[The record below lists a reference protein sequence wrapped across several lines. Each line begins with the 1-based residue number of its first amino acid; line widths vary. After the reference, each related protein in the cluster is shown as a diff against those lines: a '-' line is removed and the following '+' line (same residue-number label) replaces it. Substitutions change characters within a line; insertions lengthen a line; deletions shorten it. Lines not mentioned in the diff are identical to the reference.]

1 MNGLDDI
8 NQPSQNPQTPV
19 AFCQNCGLPLTP
31 ETVRRV
37 GPAVYCEPC
46 LAARLAG
53 TPPAP
58 GASGGYGPVN
68 AGPYTSPINGAPY
81 STGEP
86 NPGLAALLGLIPGVG
101 AMYNEQYAKGIVHLL
116 IFVVLVSL
124 SHANGIFDL
133 FVIGWVFYMAIEA
146 HHTAKARRDGT
157 PLPNP
162 FGLNDIGERM
172 GFGKAWPAG
181 PDVAAAA
188 RDAVHAAT
196 SEFINTAHA
205 GFGRSTPPPST
216 ATPPPQPGQPTP
228 ADAPPWGA
236 PIDAYP
242 PQPTGYVPPY
252 YSQPYPP
259 NYAYTPPVPP
269 YAPAYVPPAATIPPV
284 LPPRN
289 RFPAGAVWLIGLG
302 MIFLLGTMGIF
313 NAVPGSALVGVILL
327 VLGVWIFLRRMLE
340 SGASL
345 AFDGTSGYQLRLFR
359 ALRGSIWLIAFGVFA
374 LLLSFRLVS
383 WYYSWPWLIIFL
395 GVWLIVQRAAYN
407 AAVSAIPMPP
417 RYAPAAEP
425 VETSAPAPDSHEGSN

>member
-1 MNGLDDI
+1 
-8 NQPSQNPQTPV
+8 
-19 AFCQNCGLPLTP
+19 
-31 ETVRRV
+31 
-37 GPAVYCEPC
+37 
-46 LAARLAG
+46 
-53 TPPAP
+53 
-58 GASGGYGPVN
+58 
-68 AGPYTSPINGAPY
+68 
-81 STGEP
+81 
-86 NPGLAALLGLIPGVG
+86 
-101 AMYNEQYAKGIVHLL
+101 
-116 IFVVLVSL
+116 VLVSL

-162 FGLNDIGERM
+162 FGLNDVGERM

-181 PDVAAAA
+181 PDVAGAA
-188 RDAVHAAT
+188 RDAVNAAT
-196 SEFINTAHA
+196 A
-205 GFGRSTPPPST
+205 GFNRTASSPTT
-216 ATPPPQPGQPTP
+216 ATPPPQPGQPVSSTTT
-228 ADAPPWGA
+228 PPWGA

-242 PQPTGYVPPY
+242 PQSTGYAPPY
-252 YSQPYPP
+252 TQNYAQPYPP

-269 YAPAYVPPAATIPPV
+269 YTSAYVPPATAPIPPV

-289 RFPAGAVWLIGLG
+289 RFPTLAVWLIGLG

-313 NAVPGSALVGVILL
+313 SAVPGSALVGVILL
-327 VLGVWIFLRRMLE
+327 VLGVWIFLRRMLD

-345 AFDGTSGYQLRLFR
+345 AFDGTVDYRLRLFR
-359 ALRGSIWLIAFGVFA
+359 ALRGSIWLIAFGIFA
-374 LLLSFRLVS
+374 LLLSFRLIT

-417 RYAPAAEP
+417 RYAPVAEP